1 MNEKG
6 FTLMNSKGFTLIELL
21 VVIVLLGIFSA
32 ALLVGLNPV
41 ERINS
46 ANDSKVQSDIRVIGT
61 AFETNAT
68 LNNGT
73 FAADQAALV
82 DSRDLK
88 SVRIPPDGYTY
99 VIGTGGSSQFV
110 WTTLKSIKYTSPG
123 TTKWIWC
130 SSTGKVSAQL
140 PSYTCP

>member
-1 MNEKG
+1 MNE
-6 FTLMNSKGFTLIELL
+6 KGFTLIELL
-21 VVIVLLGIFSA
+21 VVIMLLGIFSA

-73 FAADQAALV
+73 FAADQTALV
-82 DSRDLK
+82 DSHDLK
-88 SVRIPPDGYTY
+88 SVRVPPDGYTY
-99 VIGTGGSSQFV
+99 VFGTGGSSQFV
-110 WTTLKSIKYTSPG
+110 WTTLKSIKYTSTG

-140 PSYTCP
+140 PSYDCP